1 MLKKLSGNL
10 HFDTFSTWEGSYY
23 REVAQEQHISVA
35 TSSHVPPQK
44 LDFFSTKILGCPN
57 VMENTSRHWPGTPQ
71 PPVKWGLMWPGL
83 CQLVFRDLCIQM
95 TVTWHSTKEK
105 WKLNWICL
113 FYWVFKSLFTLNTV
127 PKYLCV
133 CSCFCFIVRPTA
145 RCVLTSVPT

>member
-35 TSSHVPPQK
+35 TSSHVPLK
-44 LDFFSTKILGCPN
+44 GSTFS
-57 VMENTSRHWPGTPQ
+57 Q
-71 PPVKWGLMWPGL
+71 PKYWVAQMWWKTRADVGPELHSLQVKWGLMWPGL

-127 PKYLCV
+127 PKYLA
-133 CSCFCFIVRPTA
+133 F
-145 RCVLTSVPT
+145 VLVFVLLFVPLPALF